1 MKVVCA
7 TRVGNMKDPNPE
19 TRGTV
24 GIVDMPIKELKDD
37 EVLIKVAYCGICGS
51 DPHVVDGCF
60 NKPEDAP
67 FGIGHE
73 MSGVIEK
80 LGKNATAKGLKVG
93 DHVGGNFLGY
103 CGKCYYCS
111 IGQPEYC
118 TNIGNEPCMAEYVVW
133 NESQVCKLP
142 EGVSLR
148 KGSLMEPLSIAVR
161 AMDKAGIQ
169 VGKRVLISGGGP
181 IGLLCAQLA
190 AKSGA
195 AELTLSE
202 PVESRRELAKKIG
215 VEHTVNPLTEDLY
228 ERAMDITKGMG
239 YDVVLECS
247 AVPSAAVSVLKC
259 SAKYANVLYVAQF
272 PVGYEMPLNLFEYC
286 YLRQVNITGMYCAH
300 FNFERTAEYLKYVD
314 LSAFISDEQ
323 VYDIDDIQAAF
334 ETHLSSKYPKVLIR
348 CNRFDGE

>member
-24 GIVDMPIKELKDD
+24 GIVEMPVKELKDD

-73 MSGVIEK
+73 MSGVIAK

-93 DHVGGNFLGY
+93 DRVGGNFLGY

-118 TNIGNEPCMAEYVVW
+118 TSIGNEPCMAEYVVW

-142 EGVSLR
+142 DSVSLR
-148 KGSLMEPLSIAVR
+148 EGSLMEPLSIAVR
-161 AMDKAGIQ
+161 AMDKVGML
-169 VGKRVLISGGGP
+169 VGKRVLVSGGGP
-181 IGLLCAQLA
+181 IGQLCCQLA
-190 AKSGA
+190 AKYGA

-202 PVESRRELAKKIG
+202 PVGSRCELAKKIG
-215 VEHTVNPLTEDLY
+215 VEHIINPITDDVY
-228 ERAMDITKGMG
+228 ARAMEITATTMLVPATVQSRWMMYSIPLLLINFPKGMNP
-239 YDVVLECS
+239 
-247 AVPSAAVSVLKC
+247 AKSVTT
-259 SAKYANVLYVAQF
+259 ARNTRGRV
-272 PVGYEMPLNLFEYC
+272 MLFGASCGAYS
-286 YLRQVNITGMYCAH
+286 CA
-300 FNFERTAEYLKYVD
+300 
-314 LSAFISDEQ
+314 LSLPQ
-323 VYDIDDIQAAF
+323 KM
-334 ETHLSSKYPKVLIR
+334 L
-348 CNRFDGE
+348 